1 MKKADL
7 LLMDAVI
14 VTVDKDRR
22 ILYHGAMAVT
32 DGRITEVGK
41 TGELEIKYAD
51 PKEKIDCEGKII
63 FPGFINTHNHLFQT
77 LLKGLAGNYDIS
89 GSGTSGTGRLLL
101 WCHAWNPGG
110 NPQRNDNRSG
120 LYVSACQRRTE

>member
-1 MKKADL
+1 MKSMKKADL

-51 PKEKIDCEGKII
+51 AKEKIDCEGKII
-63 FPGFINTHNHLFQT
+63 SGIYQYPQSFIP
-77 LLKGLAGNYDIS
+77 DIVK
-89 GSGTSGTGRLLL
+89 
-101 WCHAWNPGG
+101 
-110 NPQRNDNRSG
+110 RSG
-120 LYVSACQRRTE
+120 R